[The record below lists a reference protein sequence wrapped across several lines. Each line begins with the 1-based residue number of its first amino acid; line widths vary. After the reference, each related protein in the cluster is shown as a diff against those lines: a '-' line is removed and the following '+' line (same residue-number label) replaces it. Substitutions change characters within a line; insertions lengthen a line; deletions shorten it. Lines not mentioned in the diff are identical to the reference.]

1 MIMVTA
7 HTSTSAHV
15 SQRIVDKWTGRP
27 LGGIVFSIDEG
38 NDWETARQEA
48 QNRLFESEE
57 RMRQADDRIRSRL
70 RSTPR

>member
-7 HTSTSAHV
+7 NASSAHV
-15 SQRIVDKWTGRP
+15 SQVVFDKWTRGP
-27 LGGIVFSIDEG
+27 IGGIVCAIESD
-38 NDWETARQEA
+38 DWELARQEA

-57 RMRQADDRIRSRL
+57 RMRQADARIRSRL